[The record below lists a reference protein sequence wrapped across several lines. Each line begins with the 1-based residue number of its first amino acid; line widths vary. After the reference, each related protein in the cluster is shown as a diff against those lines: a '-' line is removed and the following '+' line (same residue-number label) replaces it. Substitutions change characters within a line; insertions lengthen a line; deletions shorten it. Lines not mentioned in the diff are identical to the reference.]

1 MNLKTFRK
9 RVALCAVLACAAGDA
24 AHAADE
30 AAAAAAKAAVA
41 ELGRI
46 NGLALACAHKEV
58 VARAKTLMI
67 SRVAKTRELGALF
80 EEQTSA
86 AFIAQAGDRATCPG
100 RATLAVALEAAAL
113 RLPAPG
119 KHQILPVA
127 DASEAAFN
135 PRYLLRDMN
144 GRAVMDSDFHGR
156 FQLIT
161 FGYTYCPDICPTT
174 LVDMA
179 EVLKQLG
186 EQAQHL
192 QALFVSVDPERDTPE
207 VLKKYTDFFDP
218 RILGASGSPELVRRA
233 ADNFKVRYEKVPGS
247 PGAPYSVDHSA
258 GMVLLGP
265 DGGFIAR
272 FAYAAPATD
281 IVQRIR
287 TAMAALPP
295 RALSNKGA
303 APAAAAGN

>member
-1 MNLKTFRK
+1 MNFRTFRK
-9 RVALCAVLACAAGDA
+9 RVALCAVLAIAAGDA
-24 AHAADE
+24 AIAAD
-30 AAAAAAKAAVA
+30 AAAAAKAAVG

-46 NGLALACAHKEV
+46 NGLALACEHKDV
-58 VARAKTLMI
+58 VARAKMLMI
-67 SRVAKTRELGALF
+67 SRVAKTRELGVLF
-80 EEQTSA
+80 EEHTSA
-86 AFIAQAGDRATCPG
+86 AFTAQAANRAGCPG
-100 RATLAVALEAAAL
+100 RAALAVELEVAAL
-113 RLPAPG
+113 RLPAG
-119 KHQILPVA
+119 HQIL
-127 DASEAAFN
+127 DAAEAPGSGFN

-144 GRAVMDSDFHGR
+144 GRAIMDSDFHGR

-186 EQAQHL
+186 EQARHL
-192 QALFVSVDPERDTPE
+192 QTIFVSVDPERDTPE
-207 VLKKYTDFFDP
+207 VLKKYTTFFDP

-233 ADNFKVRYEKVPGS
+233 ADNFKARYEKVPGS
-247 PGAPYSVDHSA
+247 SSEYYAVDHTA

-272 FAYAAPATD
+272 FAYAAPAAE
-281 IVQRIR
+281 IAQRIR

-303 APAAAAGN
+303 APAAATGN

>member
-1 MNLKTFRK
+1 MKPTVLRQL
-9 RVALCAVLACAAGDA
+9 RSGALAAFTAMALGGVVRA
-24 AHAADE
+24 ADDE
-30 AAAAAAKAAVA
+30 AALAQARAAVA

-67 SRVAKTRELGALF
+67 ARVAKTRELGALF

-86 AFIAQAGDRATCPG
+86 AFTAQAGDRASCPG
-100 RATLAVALEAAAL
+100 RAPLAVALEAAAL

-127 DASEAAFN
+127 DASAAAFN

-156 FQLIT
+156 FQLLS

-186 EQAQHL
+186 GEAQRL
-192 QALFVSVDPERDTPE
+192 QAIFVSVDPERDTPE
-207 VLKKYTDFFDP
+207 VLKKYTAFFDP

-247 PGAPYSVDHSA
+247 PGTPYAVDHSA

-272 FAYAAPATD
+272 FAYAAPATE
-281 IVQRIR
+281 IAQRIR
-287 TAMAALPP
+287 AAMAAQPP
-295 RALSNKGA
+295 R
-303 APAAAAGN
+303 PQ